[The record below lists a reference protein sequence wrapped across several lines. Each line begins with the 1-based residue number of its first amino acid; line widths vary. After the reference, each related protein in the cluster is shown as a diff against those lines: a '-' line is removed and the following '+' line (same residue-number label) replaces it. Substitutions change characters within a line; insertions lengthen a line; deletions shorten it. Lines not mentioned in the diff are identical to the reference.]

1 MMNETVEKYI
11 ETCQRK
17 VSAAYLVAHP
27 GIHVLDVLEAVAQMV
42 GALSNSSDTVRESH
56 WFDWTRDG
64 CREGV
69 QMVAEYIDLKHTRQR
84 HESTLRT
91 RPRKIID
98 VRGLQ

>member
-1 MMNETVEKYI
+1 MTMTSLETYI

-17 VSAAYLVAHP
+17 VSAAYIQQNPSV
-27 GIHVLDVLEAVAQMV
+27 HVLDVIESVAQMV

-69 QMVAEYIDLKHTRQR
+69 AMVAEYIELKHTKHRD
-84 HESTLRT
+84 ETT
-91 RPRKIID
+91 PRPRPRCVID
-98 VRGLQ
+98 VRSLK